1 MQTVF
6 VTIHNK
12 YCSQIN
18 DFFFL
23 VKDIDKWNIL
33 SLKKQYYNEKKRS
46 KVEDENF
53 QFFIYA
59 MVTRILYHKKTVTQ

>member
-12 YCSQIN
+12 YCSEIN

-33 SLKKQYYNEKKRS
+33 SLKKQYYNEKKGQ
-46 KVEDENF
+46 KLKMKIF
-53 QFFIYA
+53 IFFIYA